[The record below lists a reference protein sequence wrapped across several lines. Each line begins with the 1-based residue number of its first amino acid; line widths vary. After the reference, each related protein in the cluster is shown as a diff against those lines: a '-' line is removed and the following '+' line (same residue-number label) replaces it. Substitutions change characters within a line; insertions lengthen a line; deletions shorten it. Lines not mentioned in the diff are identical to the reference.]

1 MALEEFEKEEL
12 NDRDKGYLRMRSI
25 MDYGMG
31 LLWVGMGL
39 FMIFIKKF
47 NAELAER
54 YDANAFIIFGTVCI
68 IYGLFRIYRGYKK
81 KYFRDK

>member
-1 MALEEFEKEEL
+1 MALEEFEKEEM

-25 MDYGMG
+25 MDFGMG
-31 LLWVGMGL
+31 LLWAAMGV

-54 YDANAFIIFGTVCI
+54 YDASTFKIFGAVCI
-68 IYGLFRIYRGYKK
+68 VYGLFRIYRGYKK
-81 KYFRDK
+81 KYFRDR